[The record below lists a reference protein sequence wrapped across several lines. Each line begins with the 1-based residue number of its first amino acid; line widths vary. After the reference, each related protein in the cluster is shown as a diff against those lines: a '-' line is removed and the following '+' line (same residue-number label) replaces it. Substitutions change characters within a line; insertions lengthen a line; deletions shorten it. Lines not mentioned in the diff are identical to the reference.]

1 MAEVDNEGSP
11 HHIDANRYRI
21 YSELFEELS
30 QSPWR

>member
-11 HHIDANRYRI
+11 HAIDANRYRI
-21 YSELFEELS
+21 YAELFEELS